1 MPICVKWICK
11 RKFYCAT
18 KVLHCS
24 TQTPELPQN
33 FQVEQFFVRGSY
45 YTTIYC
51 HPSMKL
57 SCLSLCSGPV
67 QCDHCPWCIGTIQG
81 PPPVQGS
88 CPTPAAPLVQGP
100 EPWLPSVECPS
111 PAPGYVQTCSTWT
124 SAYKN
129 LPPPPDMVKL
139 IHYEAFPLKCFRVIK
154 KIFRILKFH
163 LNHFNMHSYS
173 PCESS
178 IPFEA

>member
-24 TQTPELPQN
+24 TQTPELPQI
-33 FQVEQFFVRGSY
+33 FQVEQFFVRGSC

-57 SCLSLCSGPV
+57 SCLSFCSGPV
-67 QCDHCPWCIGTIQG
+67 QCDHCSWCIGTIQG

-88 CPTPAAPLVQGP
+88 CPTPVAPLVQGP
-100 EPWLPSVECPS
+100 S
-111 PAPGYVQTCSTWT
+111 PGSPLYNALV
-124 SAYKN
+124 
-129 LPPPPDMVKL
+129 LHPDMFRLVQL
-139 IHYEAFPLKCFRVIK
+139 GPQRTRTCPLPQTW
-154 KIFRILKFH
+154 
-163 LNHFNMHSYS
+163 LNLFIMKHSY
-173 PCESS
+173 
-178 IPFEA
+178 

>member
-1 MPICVKWICK
+1 MCFLNNYFRSLSC
-11 RKFYCAT
+11 
-18 KVLHCS
+18 
-24 TQTPELPQN
+24 
-33 FQVEQFFVRGSY
+33 

-88 CPTPAAPLVQGP
+88 CPTPAARLTTRPH
-100 EPWLPSVECPS
+100 PWLPSVQCPS
-111 PAPGYVQTCSTWT
+111 PAPGYVQTCSTWA

-129 LPPPPDMVKL
+129 LPPPQDMVKL
-139 IHYEAFPLKCFRVIK
+139 IHYEAFLLKCFRFIK
-154 KIFRILKFH
+154 KNI
-163 LNHFNMHSYS
+163 SYS
-173 PCESS
+173 E
-178 IPFEA
+178 IPFKSFQYAFIFSLWKQHPIWSIASSVKIHEDTLIPAGL